1 MKSSIKSD
9 VLEFYDEMQ
18 QTQHHRYR
26 SWEHCYQFF
35 SANPTDIDLASLHLA
50 FYFASWG
57 MYRGSSFLLQK
68 DYQVHRPVVEEV
80 MKPKYAPIRAI
91 TLQSLK
97 LDSTNELSGMI
108 LDLVERIKESYSE
121 YIRHDPD
128 PINAT
133 DTLATKILMGT
144 LGCTPAYDSY
154 FICGLKHQG
163 LHYSALNKK
172 NFSELLNYC
181 YKHESEFTEV
191 QEEISNYGIY
201 YPVMKVIDMHF
212 WVTGKKVV
220 KAMKKLPLKHL

>member
-50 FYFASWG
+50 FYLASWG

-97 LDSTNELSGMI
+97 FDSPNDLSPII
-108 LDLVERIKESYSE
+108 LNLADRIPATSPD
-121 YIRHDPD
+121 YISH
-128 PINAT
+128 N
-133 DTLATKILMGT
+133 
-144 LGCTPAYDSY
+144 
-154 FICGLKHQG
+154 
-163 LHYSALNKK
+163 
-172 NFSELLNYC
+172 
-181 YKHESEFTEV
+181 
-191 QEEISNYGIY
+191 
-201 YPVMKVIDMHF
+201 
-212 WVTGKKVV
+212 
-220 KAMKKLPLKHL
+220 